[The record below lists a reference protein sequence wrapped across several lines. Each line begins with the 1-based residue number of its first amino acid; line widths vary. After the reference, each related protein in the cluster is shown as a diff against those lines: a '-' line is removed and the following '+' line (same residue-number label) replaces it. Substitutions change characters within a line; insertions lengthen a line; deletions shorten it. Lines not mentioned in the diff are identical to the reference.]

1 MAILR
6 DLNSGDFKGISKV
19 ANLRTRKSSNFSV
32 SKK

>member
-19 ANLRTRKSSNFSV
+19 PNLRSRKSSNLNV
-32 SKK
+32 S